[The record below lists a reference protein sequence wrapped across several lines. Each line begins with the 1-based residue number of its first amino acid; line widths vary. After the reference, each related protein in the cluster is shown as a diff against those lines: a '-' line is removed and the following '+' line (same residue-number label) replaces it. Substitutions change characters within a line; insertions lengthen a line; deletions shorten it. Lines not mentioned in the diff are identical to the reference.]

1 MCKQWPFSQKSSPF
15 VPKKLFSVC
24 RLCVQNQSFINFE
37 IYAMKLSVTKKG
49 NEAKL
54 TDLLA
59 GKCATIKQVLISK
72 FAF

>member
-1 MCKQWPFSQKSSPF
+1 
-15 VPKKLFSVC
+15 
-24 RLCVQNQSFINFE
+24 
-37 IYAMKLSVTKKG
+37 MKLSVTKKG

-59 GKCATIKQVLISK
+59 EKCATIKQVLISK